1 MGLNWAEHTV
11 EIDAPIET
19 CFAAII
25 DYETFPSW
33 QGAVV
38 DTEVLDWDSKGRGQR
53 VRLFIDAKVRKVDY
67 TLDYS
72 YDQPTRIE
80 WDFVEGN
87 GINAADGHYL
97 FEDLGNDRTRATY
110 KLGLEVGIPLP
121 GPVARRAHK
130 STLKGSVDDLKREA
144 ERRAASSRKASN
156 GNAAKG
162 GDERE
167 AKLAEKAGVMPPQR
181 NVPPPPRRTGGL
193 GRAGRFDLPRR
204 SAGEGRRTRRWPR
217 IRAGAPHRRCGARG
231 GRRRH
236 RPASRANPRP
246 LTPRRTSR
254 RSSAGSRRAPG
265 RSPGGR
271 SSAAPRRSP
280 AARRSSLRSGRRYGR
295 RPRFPGSRT

>member
-38 DTEVLDWDSKGRGQR
+38 DTEVLDWDSKGRGKR

-72 YDQPTRIE
+72 YDEPGRIE

-87 GINAADGHYL
+87 GINGADGHYL
-97 FEDLGNDRTRATY
+97 FEDLGSDRTRATY

-130 STLKGSVDDLKREA
+130 TTLKGSVDDLKREA

-156 GNAAKG
+156 GNRAKP
-162 GDERE
+162 RE
-167 AKLAEKAGVMPPQR
+167 EGAREDKLAEKVGIKPPQPR
-181 NVPPPPRRTGGL
+181 AATPPPANT
-193 GRAGRFDLPRR
+193 
-204 SAGEGRRTRRWPR
+204 EEW
-217 IRAGAPHRRCGARG
+217 APHESGSLVEL
-231 GRRRH
+231 
-236 RPASRANPRP
+236 PVKVASRA
-246 LTPRRTSR
+246 
-254 RSSAGSRRAPG
+254 AGLGLGVARRAIG
-265 RSPGGR
+265 VGLGVGGAITDR
-271 SSAAPRRSP
+271 
-280 AARRSSLRSGRRYGR
+280 AARALGRGSGQRN
-295 RPRFPGSRT
+295 

>member
-19 CFAAII
+19 CYAAII

-38 DTEVLDWDSKGRGQR
+38 DTEVLDWDEVGRGKR
-53 VRLFIDAKVRKVDY
+53 VRLFVDAKVRKVDY

-72 YDQPTRIE
+72 YDEPKRIE

-130 STLKGSVDDLKREA
+130 STLKGSVEDLKKEA
-144 ERRAASSRKASN
+144 ERRAASSPKASN
-156 GNAAKG
+156 GDRAKT
-162 GDERE
+162 RE
-167 AKLAEKAGVMPPQR
+167 AELAEKAGIKAPRPRPPAPDTTEGYATAHEGGSLIDLPVKLAGR
-181 NVPPPPRRTGGL
+181 AAGL
-193 GRAGRFDLPRR
+193 GFGVARRAVG
-204 SAGEGRRTRRWPR
+204 AGVEV
-217 IRAGAPHRRCGARG
+217 AGAVT
-231 GRRRH
+231 GR
-236 RPASRANPRP
+236 
-246 LTPRRTSR
+246 
-254 RSSAGSRRAPG
+254 
-265 RSPGGR
+265 
-271 SSAAPRRSP
+271 
-280 AARRSSLRSGRRYGR
+280 AARMLGRGTD
-295 RPRFPGSRT
+295 RTHEYDR

>member
-11 EIDAPIET
+11 EIDAPIDT

-38 DTEVLDWDSKGRGQR
+38 DTEVLDWDAKGRGKR

-72 YDQPTRIE
+72 YDEPERIE

-87 GINAADGHYL
+87 GINGADGHYL
-97 FEDLGNDRTRATY
+97 FEDLGSDRTRATY

-130 STLKGSVDDLKREA
+130 TTLKSSVDDLKKEA

-156 GNAAKG
+156 GGSAKVAG
-162 GDERE
+162 KARE
-167 AKLAEKAGVMPPQR
+167 DALAEKVGIKQESRVAAQ
-181 NVPPPPRRTGGL
+181 PRREPDDWAPQDGSPSLVELPVKVAGRAAGL
-193 GRAGRFDLPRR
+193 GIGVA
-204 SAGEGRRTRRWPR
+204 RRTVGVGLEV
-217 IRAGAPHRRCGARG
+217 AGAVKGRAERLIGRG
-231 GRRRH
+231 
-236 RPASRANPRP
+236 
-246 LTPRRTSR
+246 
-254 RSSAGSRRAPG
+254 SS
-265 RSPGGR
+265 
-271 SSAAPRRSP
+271 
-280 AARRSSLRSGRRYGR
+280 
-295 RPRFPGSRT
+295 

>member
-25 DYETFPSW
+25 DYETFPTW

-87 GINAADGHYL
+87 GINDADGHYL

-121 GPVARRAHK
+121 GPVARRAHR

-144 ERRAASSRKASN
+144 ERRAASSPQGEQRRRPKAARARPSWPRRP
-156 GNAAKG
+156 AI
-162 GDERE
+162 
-167 AKLAEKAGVMPPQR
+167 MPPPTSA
-181 NVPPPPRRTGGL
+181 PPPPT
-193 GRAGRFDLPRR
+193 AD
-204 SAGEGRRTRRWPR
+204 RRTRRP
-217 IRAGAPHRRCGARG
+217 
-231 GRRRH
+231 
-236 RPASRANPRP
+236 
-246 LTPRRTSR
+246 
-254 RSSAGSRRAPG
+254 SA
-265 RSPGGR
+265 
-271 SSAAPRRSP
+271 
-280 AARRSSLRSGRRYGR
+280 GR
-295 RPRFPGSRT
+295 RPPS